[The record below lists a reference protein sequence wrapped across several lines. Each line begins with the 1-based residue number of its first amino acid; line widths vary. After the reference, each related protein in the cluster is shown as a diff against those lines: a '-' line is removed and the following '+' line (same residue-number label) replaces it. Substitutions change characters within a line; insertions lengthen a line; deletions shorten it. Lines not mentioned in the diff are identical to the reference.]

1 MYWRK
6 QVLLQKYFVV
16 RQKLVSEA
24 LSEYFVTTE
33 KNEQYLNEAIRYSLL
48 AEGKRLRPILLFA
61 VYEMLRGRKS
71 IKSLE
76 RIMPVAVALEM
87 VHTASLVHDDLP
99 SLDNARMRR
108 GQLSNH
114 EKYNPATAIL
124 VGDALI
130 TKAFEVL
137 TDLKNKDKALKC
149 VNILAKAIS
158 TSGMIG
164 GQTVDLESANKNIK
178 INVLKYIHIK
188 KTGALLQAATD
199 MGCALC
205 DADENV
211 MITLGNYAL
220 NLGLAYQIID
230 DILDDMGASDILGKE
245 PEDRENNKTNYATLL
260 GVEVAKKNA
269 EKLLSDSYKMIKN
282 LNNNEILVELIGII
296 KERLP

>member
-1 MYWRK
+1 
-6 QVLLQKYFVV
+6 VLLQKYFVV

-282 LNNNEILVELIGII
+282 FNNNEILVELIGII

>member
-1 MYWRK
+1 M
-6 QVLLQKYFVV
+6 LLQKYFVV

-282 LNNNEILVELIGII
+282 FNNNEILVELIGII